1 MEFLFG
7 VIFVVFLLSPLD
19 ILFRFVEIKTREDA
33 TWLFKQESL
42 FSPKTYTNISAINA

>member
-7 VIFVVFLLSPLD
+7 VFFVVFLLPPLD
-19 ILFRFVEIKTREDA
+19 ILFRFVEIKIREDA

-42 FSPKTYTNISAINA
+42 FSPKTYRNIFAINV